1 MRDLDNPRLTCI
13 LRNVSYNPLHG
24 PSTTRDNPPAS
35 PATSRRTQ
43 TRRKHSASPGPD
55 SPLTRPFSGSSSC
68 GEQQPR
74 PYTQNFHAQCPG
86 SSRHPQERK
95 GAQGNPSSSL
105 HTHPLT
111 GATDAFRTSVTRTPT
126 HPCNPDMSLS
136 SFHTQNLKKSVSA
149 TPYRQNS
156 TPVTMLP
163 SGRTGL
169 PVPAPIGICAHAR
182 HAVKVTHLHETPPEM
197 TTDDW
202 ECR

>member
-95 GAQGNPSSSL
+95 GAQGNQSSSL
-105 HTHPLT
+105 YTHPLT
-111 GATDAFRTSVTRTPT
+111 GATDAFRTSVTQTPT
-126 HPCNPDMSLS
+126 QPCDPDMSLS
-136 SFHTQNLKKSVSA
+136 SFHTQNLKKA
-149 TPYRQNS
+149 FPR
-156 TPVTMLP
+156 
-163 SGRTGL
+163 
-169 PVPAPIGICAHAR
+169 R
-182 HAVKVTHLHETPPEM
+182 HTAKTPPLSLCFLRVEQVFLFQLQSEFVL
-197 TTDDW
+197 TPDIL
-202 ECR
+202 